1 MLSPLAAADPFSPLL
16 TRSGLGTGGVPKIAE
31 QARAARREQ
40 IIAAGLACFARAGY
54 HTTTMADVA
63 AQAGVSKGTPY
74 LYFASKEALFLALH
88 EQWDCGAME
97 LVEAAIAA
105 LPDADRRSPRQVLHA
120 IAAAI
125 AAHVTAEPQTC
136 RVLMEARALAAHE
149 PAIAAAVQASDTATL
164 QQLEQLITAGVSAGE
179 WPEGTDP
186 ALAARLFTAGLYGL
200 MAQWHLAP
208 GSFSWDAAAAALAG
222 GPAPHADGAAPGV
235 GGSAG
240 ASAGTGEAAAVPV
253 A

>member
-1 MLSPLAAADPFSPLL
+1 VG
-16 TRSGLGTGGVPKIAE
+16 RVPKIAE

-40 IIAAGLACFARAGY
+40 IIAAGLACFAGSGY
-54 HTTTMADVA
+54 HAATMADVA

-74 LYFASKEALFLALH
+74 LYFDTKEALFLALH
-88 EQWDCGAME
+88 EEWDCGAGQR
-97 LVEAAIAA
+97 VDAAIAA
-105 LPDADRRSPRQVLHA
+105 LPDAVRGSPRRVLHA
-120 IAAAI
+120 VAAAI

-149 PAIAAAVQASDTATL
+149 PVIAAAVRAVDTRTH
-164 QQLEQLITAGVSAGE
+164 QQLEGLIAAGVSAGE

-186 ALAARLFTAGLYGL
+186 VLAARLFTAALYGL

-208 GSFSWDAAAAALAG
+208 SSFSWDAAAAALAG
-222 GPAPHADGAAPGV
+222 VPAPDAGNSAARPGAGQPP
-235 GGSAG
+235 
-240 ASAGTGEAAAVPV
+240 AVPV

>member
-1 MLSPLAAADPFSPLL
+1 MP
-16 TRSGLGTGGVPKIAE
+16 RIAE
-31 QARAARREQ
+31 HTRAARREQ
-40 IIAAGLACFARAGY
+40 IIAAGLACFARSGY
-54 HTTTMADVA
+54 HATTMADVA

-88 EQWDCGAME
+88 EEWDCGAMQR
-97 LVEAAIAA
+97 VEAAIAA
-105 LPDADRRSPRQVLHA
+105 LPDADRASPRRVLHV

-136 RVLMEARALAAHE
+136 RVLMEARAQAAHE
-149 PAIAAAVQASDTATL
+149 PAIASAVQASDTAAH
-164 QQLEQLITAGVSAGE
+164 QQLKQLITAGVSAGE

-222 GPAPHADGAAPGV
+222 GPAPHTDGAAPGV
-235 GGSAG
+235 GGSA
-240 ASAGTGEAAAVPV
+240 ADSAGTGDAAAVPV